1 MLKLTTAIYE
11 AMRAHGEE
19 TYPHEC
25 CGVLLGRSA
34 VGLDEDFVNKVESA
48 VRAGNTR
55 TDSPRNRYNI
65 APQELIRIQRQAR
78 ENGWD
83 IVGFYHSHPDHPAQW
98 STTDMAEAHWLGCSY
113 VITAVAKGV
122 AEETNSFLLTGAS
135 EEGKALESEPIEVDG
150 ETQEKANERLRSI
163 PA

>member
-1 MLKLTTAIYE
+1 MLKLTMAIYE

-34 VGLDEDFVNKVESA
+34 IGVDEVFANIVESA

-65 APQELIRIQRQAR
+65 APQELVKIQRQAR
-78 ENGWD
+78 ESGHD

-98 STTDMAEAHWLGCSY
+98 SVTDLAGAHWLGCSY
-113 VITAVAKGV
+113 VITAVAKGN
-122 AEETNSFLLTGAS
+122 AQETNSFLLTGAT
-135 EEGKALESEPIEVDG
+135 EEEKALESEPIEVDG
-150 ETQEKANERLRSI
+150 EAQEKANERLRSI

>member
-11 AMRAHGEE
+11 AVRTHGEE

-25 CGVLLGRSA
+25 CGVLLGRSEA
-34 VGLDEDFVNKVESA
+34 GVDEDVVNAVESA

-55 TDSPRNRYNI
+55 TDSAHNRYNI

-78 ENGWD
+78 DNGLD

-98 STTDMAEAHWLGCSY
+98 STTDLAGAHWLGCSY
-113 VITAVAKGV
+113 VITSVAKG
-122 AEETNSFLLTGAS
+122 AAQDTNSFLLAGTS
-135 EEGKALESEPIEVDG
+135 EEDKALESEPIEVDG
-150 ETQEKANERLRSI
+150 ESQEKANERLRSI